1 MPLPATTLA
10 KFHQLRLFLLIVAL
24 ISSVYLLTYR
34 ARIESGDTLRALD
47 AVTSQSR
54 YGDWLMDESAW
65 FKPPLRIRRWFDL
78 PLASYDVEERLNIH
92 LAIPLLKLAEWLPRL
107 GNIHTVWLLNIIVAS
122 LTVGLLYLCLRAMTY
137 SDAVS
142 IGVALGAGIS
152 SNLWA
157 YSQTMFREPLVGFFL
172 LLAVYLIRLSLR
184 RSILLR
190 LAGIVVGLLALYLA
204 TATKYSALAALP
216 ALIVFALPSHRRLES
231 AAMRRLSSVALAVQV
246 LLLLG
251 LMFLEPLSQL
261 IHSFYPDLDP
271 ADSYF
276 SYALRIFLL
285 SPGGSVWATS
295 PLILLSVA
303 GAVLLLRQGKHR
315 LVWTVWLLTIGYS
328 LGHALPT
335 GEHWFGG
342 LSWPPRFLAPVLPIL
357 MLASAPIVELAV
369 SRRGKLSRL
378 LVVAVI
384 SYGVWIQFSAVS
396 LSLAH
401 YTETLPPE
409 SGEVSEWEP
418 GLTQPRYF
426 RWVILPGRWADLGI
440 DFVWIRAGAFW
451 WGIGYA
457 LFSLLLLHTVM
468 TVIRHPGRR
477 YSRLAPLLAVLALP
491 LIILNLGSIYD
502 RDPLTRSQS
511 PALHDALDYLRQDAR
526 AGDVLL
532 LPNNLYSGFILNHL
546 DSPLP
551 RPIILPEALA
561 QAASDKQPAEVAS
574 NNPNDWFDIFTVRA
588 LHHAAQKRDRLFL
601 LANTNAFMR
610 WSFRPYERYLA
621 LHYYPLKEIE
631 FDNADNPVRLLEYST
646 RFAAPN
652 PMSIY
657 AADVMTDL
665 VFGDMLHLRGFV
677 MPGGDVYLAGDS
689 LEISLLWQSEQTVS
703 HDYTIAWFIANP
715 ETGQVVV
722 QGQDSAPQAGFAPTS
737 AWRANLPVWDNR
749 ALRLPSDVP
758 PGNYEVWIVVYRQD
772 PESGE
777 IVRLGVSGSAADN
790 DGTVGRL
797 PLNISVE

>member
-1 MPLPATTLA
+1 MHGTTVARL
-10 KFHQLRLFLLIVAL
+10 HQLRLFLLIVAL
-24 ISSVYLLTYR
+24 MSSVYLLTYR

-47 AVTSQSR
+47 AITSQSR

-65 FKPPLRIRRWFDL
+65 FKPPLRIRLWFDL

-92 LAIPLLKLAEWLPRL
+92 LAIPLLKLAERLSRL
-107 GNIHTVWLLNIIVAS
+107 GNIHTVWLFNIIVAS
-122 LTVGLLYLCLRAMTY
+122 MTVGLLYLCLRAMTY

-142 IGVALGAGIS
+142 VAVALGAGIS

-172 LLAVYLIRLSLR
+172 LLALYLIQLSMR

-190 LAGIVVGLLALYLA
+190 LAGLVAGLVALYLA
-204 TATKYSALAALP
+204 TATKYSAVAALP
-216 ALIVFALPSHRRLES
+216 ALAVFALPSHRRLES
-231 AAMRRLSSVALAVQV
+231 AVMRRLSYGALALQV

-251 LMFLEPLSQL
+251 LMFVQPLSQF
-261 IHSFYPDLDP
+261 IYSFYPDLDP

-295 PLILLSVA
+295 PLILISAA
-303 GAVLLLRQGKHR
+303 GTVVLLRQGKHR

-342 LSWPPRFLAPVLPIL
+342 LSWPPRFLVTILPIL
-357 MLASAPIVELAV
+357 MLASAPIVQIAG
-369 SRRGKLSRL
+369 SHRGKLSRL
-378 LVVAVI
+378 LVVALI
-384 SYGVWIQFSAVS
+384 CYGIWIQFSAVS

-401 YTETLPPE
+401 YTDSLPPE
-409 SGEVSEWEP
+409 SQGVSEWEP

-457 LFSLLLLHTVM
+457 VFTLLLAHA
-468 TVIRHPGRR
+468 VIILIRQPGRR
-477 YSRLAPLLAVLALP
+477 YSRLAPLLAALALP
-491 LIILNLGSIYD
+491 LAMVNLQSIYD
-502 RDPLTRSQS
+502 RDPLTRSQN
-511 PALHDALDYLRQDAR
+511 PALHDALGYLTQNAR

-532 LPNNLYSGFILNHL
+532 LPNNLYSGFVLNHL
-546 DSPLP
+546 DSPIP
-551 RPIILPEALA
+551 RPIVLPEARA
-561 QAASDKQPAEVAS
+561 QAASDKQPAELVS

-588 LHHAAQKRDRLFL
+588 LHHLAAKQDRLFL
-601 LANTNAFMR
+601 LANTSAFMR

-621 LHYYPLKEIE
+621 SHYYPLQEIE
-631 FDNADNPVRLLEYST
+631 LANPDNTVRLLEYST
-646 RFAAPN
+646 RFAAPD

-657 AADVMTDL
+657 AADVLTDL
-665 VFGDMLHLRGFV
+665 VFGDVLRLRGFV
-677 MPGGDVYLAGDS
+677 LPGGHVYRAGDS
-689 LEISLLWQSEQTVS
+689 LELSLRWQSAQAVR
-703 HDYTIAWFIANP
+703 HDYTVAWFIADA

-737 AWRANLPVWDNR
+737 TWRADAPVWDNR
-749 ALRLPSDVP
+749 ALRLPSDMS
-758 PGNYEVWIVVYRQD
+758 PGNYEIWIVVYRHD

-777 IVRLGVSGSAADN
+777 ILRLGVIGSNADN
-790 DGTVGRL
+790 DGNIGRL
-797 PLNISVE
+797 PVNISVE